1 MLPAAR
7 GARAT
12 PGGPSRAARLPPSP
26 PPGDDAVV
34 SDSADKKA
42 LVLSALDV
50 DARYG
55 ASTRALLEDTLTGRG
70 YDVETVDC
78 RTVDVIP
85 CTGCASCGLR
95 TPGACAVKDDMQD
108 IFRKMVAS
116 DVLVLATPVR
126 FGSYCA
132 ELKKVVDRFQPLM
145 VPIYVLR
152 DGEMHFQG
160 RYDLPPLLGVGL
172 VREGLGPDGTTG
184 APASG
189 AAAEEADAFR
199 FLIGRLAVN
208 MDTSHAAAAFNGGDE
223 GAVRVEIEKAVEAVA
238 RKTS

>member
-1 MLPAAR
+1 MS
-7 GARAT
+7 G
-12 PGGPSRAARLPPSP
+12 
-26 PPGDDAVV
+26 
-34 SDSADKKA
+34 SADKQA
-42 LVLSALDV
+42 LVLSALDI
-50 DARYG
+50 DARHG
-55 ASTRALLEDTLTGRG
+55 ASTRAVLEESLTGRG

-95 TPGACAVKDDMQD
+95 TPGACAVKDEMQD
-108 IFRKMVAS
+108 IYRKMVAS

-132 ELKKVVDRFQPLM
+132 ELKKLVDRFQPLM

-160 RYDLPPLLGVGL
+160 RYHLPPLLGVGL
-172 VREGLGPDGTTG
+172 VRDGLGPDGTTG
-184 APASG
+184 AAASA

-199 FLIGRLAVN
+199 FLIGRLSVN
-208 MDTSHAAAAFNGGDE
+208 MGTSHAAAAFTGGDE
-223 GAVRVEIEKAVEAVA
+223 GAARVEIEKAVDAVA
-238 RKTS
+238 RSTS